1 MQRLVTGFQYNL
13 GFSGKYYKAGTEEEG
28 AADEALVAAAAN
40 FWWFPHMWKHI
51 QPHRFD
57 NVSELLHRMQ
67 LNKKFAESH
76 NLPLHNRYGQSN
88 NGGVQN

>member
-1 MQRLVTGFQYNL
+1 MVPGFRYNL
-13 GFSGKYYKAGTEEEG
+13 GFSGKTFLAGTEEE
-28 AADEALVAAAAN
+28 DEGDLALVAARDS

-88 NGGVQN
+88 E